1 MKIAVI
7 GAGVVGICTAYELA
21 QDGHQVSVF
30 ERNASVAE
38 EASFA
43 CAGNLS
49 PSLSHPLSFPGQ
61 PATSRLRAMLAP
73 TPITVARG
81 ATLSELGWLK
91 QWKTATQNFSER
103 FSAAQRLATYSLERM
118 RALAEQAAV
127 VHEQA
132 RGHML
137 LFKTEGTFL
146 AFQEQFN
153 ALKELGIVGRVFT
166 AGEARVLE
174 PDLSADITLHS
185 AICYAADEVGNCRQ
199 FAQALKDRLLE
210 GGMQLHL
217 GTTVSSIAQGS
228 GVQLHTDTQGPL
240 DFDQVVICAG
250 VGSAAL
256 LGPHFRHLAL
266 TRLWSYSLS
275 AQIKEPYSAPRSAVH
290 DCHRQ
295 VSLNRIGA
303 RIRVSGGAEL
313 GGSREVHNE
322 KIIKLLYQ
330 ALQSNFP
337 GAADYSRSM
346 QTWKGGSIFSP
357 DMLPLIGPAGSPG
370 IWLNLAHGHNGWSM
384 ACGSAR
390 LLADQLR
397 GQPTALDATLLHP
410 GRFKS

>member
-21 QDGHQVSVF
+21 QDGHTVSVF
-30 ERNASVAE
+30 ERNALVAE

-49 PSLSHPLSFPGQ
+49 PSLSHPLSFPSK
-61 PATSRLRAMLAP
+61 PTTSRLRAMLAP
-73 TPITVARG
+73 TPITVGRG
-81 ATLSELGWLK
+81 ATISELSWLK
-91 QWKTATQNFSER
+91 AWKTAAQSHSER
-103 FSAAQRLATYSLERM
+103 FTAMQRLAAYSLERM
-118 RALAEQAAV
+118 HTLSARAAIA
-127 VHEQA
+127 HEQA

-137 LFKTEGTFL
+137 LFKTESTFL
-146 AFQEQFN
+146 GFQDQFN
-153 ALKELGIVGRVFT
+153 ALKELGIVGRIFT
-166 AGEARVLE
+166 PDEARQLE
-174 PDLSADITLHS
+174 PDLSTDIPLHS

-199 FAQALKDRLLE
+199 FAQALKEKLVE
-210 GGMQLHL
+210 GGVQLHF
-217 GTTVSSIAQGS
+217 GTTVSAIAQGT

-250 VGSAAL
+250 AGSAAL
-256 LGPHFRHLAL
+256 LGPAYRQLPL

-275 AQIKEPYSAPRSAVH
+275 AQIKEPFSAPRSAVH

-313 GGSREVHNE
+313 GGTADVHNE

-346 QTWKGGSIFSP
+346 QTWKGCSIFSP
-357 DMLPLIGPAGSPG
+357 DNLPLIGSAGSAG

-384 ACGSAR
+384 ACGAAR
-390 LLADQLR
+390 ILADQLK
-397 GQPTALDATLLHP
+397 GAPSDLDTTLLQP
-410 GRFKS
+410 ARFKS

>member
-21 QDGHQVSVF
+21 QDGHMVSIF

-49 PSLSHPLSFPGQ
+49 PSLAHPLAFPSQ
-61 PATSRLRAMLAP
+61 PATSRLRALLTP
-73 TPITVARG
+73 TPITVARS

-91 QWKTATQNFSER
+91 QWKTAAQNFSQR
-103 FSAAQRLATYSLERM
+103 FAAAQRLAAYSQQRLHT
-118 RALAEQAAV
+118 LAAQMGLA
-127 VHEQA
+127 HEQA

-137 LFKTEGTFL
+137 LFKSENTFL
-146 AFQEQFN
+146 GFQDQFN

-166 AGEARVLE
+166 PDEARQLE

-185 AICYAADEVGNCRQ
+185 AICYASDEVGNCRQ
-199 FAQALKDRLLE
+199 FAQALKDKLLE
-210 GGMQLHL
+210 SGVRLHL
-217 GTTVSSIAQGS
+217 GTTVSAIAQGA
-228 GVQLHTDTQGPL
+228 GIQLHTDTLGPL

-250 VGSAAL
+250 AGSAAL
-256 LGPHFRHLAL
+256 LGPTFRQLAL

-275 AQIKEPYSAPRSAVH
+275 AQIKEPFSAPRSAVH

-295 VSLNRIGA
+295 VSINRIGG
-303 RIRVSGGAEL
+303 RIRISGGAEL
-313 GGSREVHNE
+313 GGTREVHNE
-322 KIIKLLYQ
+322 KIIRLLYQ

-357 DMLPLIGPAGSPG
+357 DALPLIGPAGSPG
-370 IWLNLAHGHNGWSM
+370 IWLNVAHGHNGWSM

-390 LLADQLR
+390 ILADQMR
-397 GQPTALDATLLHP
+397 GELPGVDATLVHP